1 MLINTGMAP
10 PPIPTSVSTS
20 TGVRMSSRSRGT
32 VTYVEDSDGDG
43 DIKMDELEGENTP
56 RRKTRSASKKRA
68 VVSPEV
74 LGPDAQ
80 RPRIDDPVS
89 EDV

>member
-10 PPIPTSVSTS
+10 PPIPTSASMS

-32 VTYVEDSDGDG
+32 VTYVEDSDSDG
-43 DIKMDELEGENTP
+43 NVKMDELEGENTP
-56 RRKTRSASKKRA
+56 RCKTRSASKKHA

-80 RPRIDDPVS
+80 CPRIDDPVS

>member
-10 PPIPTSVSTS
+10 PPIPTSASTS
-20 TGVRMSSRSRGT
+20 TSVHMSSRSHGT
-32 VTYVEDSDGDG
+32 VTYVEDSNGDG
-43 DIKMDELEGENTP
+43 DVKMDELEGENTP
-56 RRKTRSASKKRA
+56 RRKNRSASKKCA

-80 RPRIDDPVS
+80 HPQIDDPVS